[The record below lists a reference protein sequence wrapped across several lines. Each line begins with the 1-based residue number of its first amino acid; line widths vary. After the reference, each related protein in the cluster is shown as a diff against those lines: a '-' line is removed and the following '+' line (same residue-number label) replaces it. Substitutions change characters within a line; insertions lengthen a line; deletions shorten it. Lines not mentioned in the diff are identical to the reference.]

1 MFVLTLTIGL
11 TGGIATG
18 KSTVS
23 TIFKENNIP
32 VIDADIEAR
41 LVVEKGSE
49 GYQLIVETFGE
60 DILLPDGEINR
71 TKLGAIV
78 FSDEK
83 KRQKLNEITHPRIR
97 QQILEKKK
105 QAILNNERLVVLDI
119 PLLLEGKLQSIVDKV
134 VVVSTDASVQLER
147 LMKRNGYSKEEAL
160 QRIHAQM
167 PLEEKEKLADV
178 VIFNNG
184 TEEELKASVE
194 ALIQKWLLTAE

>member
-1 MFVLTLTIGL
+1 MLTLTIGL

-41 LVVEKGSE
+41 YVVEKGSE
-49 GYQLIVETFGE
+49 GYQLIVEAFGE

-71 TKLGAIV
+71 PKLGAIV

-97 QQILEKKK
+97 QQMLEKKN
-105 QAILNNERLVVLDI
+105 QAILNNERLVILDI
-119 PLLLEGKLQSIVDKV
+119 PLLFEGELQSIVDKV

-147 LMKRNGYSKEEAL
+147 LMKRNDFSKEEAL

-178 VIFNNG
+178 VIYNNG
-184 TEEELKASVE
+184 TQEELKASVE
-194 ALIQKWLLTAE
+194 ALIQNWLLTAE